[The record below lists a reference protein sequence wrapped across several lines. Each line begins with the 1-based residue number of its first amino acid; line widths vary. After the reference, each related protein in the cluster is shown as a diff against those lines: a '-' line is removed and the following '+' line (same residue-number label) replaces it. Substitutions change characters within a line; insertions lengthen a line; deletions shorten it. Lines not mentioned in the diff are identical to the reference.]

1 MFRFAQ
7 QDICGNSYS
16 TLMVQCHA
24 TTYTLRHS
32 LSASALPILLGS
44 ASDNIDGRPPLPLST
59 GTQTFPTR
67 RSHFSLGQNRNH
79 GPKAGNV
86 MADDAGANPT
96 SNSWGERAAA
106 RLSLV
111 MEVGPTASK
120 CWTHSSMRNRSSIN
134 QLVHEA
140 KQCQCLLTWP
150 DQKSPWQDCQPS
162 QSDHEPTNADACQA
176 CFPAQPTIRTP
187 IVAVGSWPERLGSS
201 SHLPHSNICQ
211 VDGLSEACRYTDWR
225 CSLRPTRLI
234 RGVVV
239 G

>member
-1 MFRFAQ
+1 
-7 QDICGNSYS
+7 
-16 TLMVQCHA
+16 
-24 TTYTLRHS
+24 
-32 LSASALPILLGS
+32 
-44 ASDNIDGRPPLPLST
+44 
-59 GTQTFPTR
+59 
-67 RSHFSLGQNRNH
+67 
-79 GPKAGNV
+79 

-96 SNSWGERAAA
+96 SNSWGERAPA

-187 IVAVGSWPERLGSS
+187 IVAVGSWPEGLGSS
-201 SHLPHSNICQ
+201 SHLPHSNSCQ
-211 VDGLSEACRYTDWR
+211 VDGLFGSVPLHRLAVFLAPNKADTGCGGWMTRR
-225 CSLRPTRLI
+225 SSCASLQLWPRRNTRDFL
-234 RGVVV
+234 
-239 G
+239 